1 LTARAQS
8 LDVRTFFSALLLSFV
23 FGSIHAFGVLLQPL
37 QISLQSDRAGDSL
50 VYSVAIASLT
60 IGVCASDYL
69 GSRVCKRILKFAGR
83 LIGFCGLRFAVCGLL
98 LADCGTGIVTYL
110 RGRGLNF
117 GFYNGFADLP
127 VSSRKIY
134 FQQQT

>member
-83 LIGFCGLRFAVCGLL
+83 LIGFCGLL